1 MMSSFTL
8 RSLEPT
14 AESGAP
20 VPTARTRPALR
31 PAPTAAWLLTLLIA
45 AFYETRSELS
55 RASGDVLAGAAIDG
69 AVFAAVAART
79 AGHALEAAFYSGFW
93 RVRDLKIG
101 FAWMF
106 VAVVSLSVLETLAN
120 ATALLGADG
129 SLPWLAPLVGVR
141 AIEGALQGAPG
152 LRLAFGSFGLLSVA
166 RLVGTAW
173 AQSRDGAPWT
183 GALRVTAAAWLAGR
197 LATWWTADLLRGFSA
212 TG

>member
-8 RSLEPT
+8 RSLEPVT
-14 AESGAP
+14 ESGAGA
-20 VPTARTRPALR
+20 TRTRPALR
-31 PAPTAAWLLTLLIA
+31 PWPTAAWLVTLLIA
-45 AFYETRSELS
+45 GFFEIRSELA
-55 RASGDVLAGAAIDG
+55 RASGDALSGAAIDG
-69 AVFAAVAART
+69 AAFAAVVART
-79 AGHALEAAFYSGFW
+79 TGHAIEAAFYAGYW
-93 RVRDLKIG
+93 RVRDLRVG

-141 AIEGALQGAPG
+141 AIDGVLEGAPG
-152 LRLAFGSFGLLSVA
+152 LRLAFASFGLLSLL
-166 RLVGTAW
+166 RLAGTAW
-173 AQSRDGAPWT
+173 AQHRDGAPWP

-197 LATWWTADLLRGFSA
+197 LATWWTADLLRGFSV